1 VRACLANPRPF
12 AEKFNSS
19 AAVIGLAFM
28 VMALAHG
35 LSAPVFGWLSDK
47 IGGPV
52 LMLIGLSSLS
62 IALVLLHLSWRL
74 ILFNYLFLSRNS

>member
-1 VRACLANPRPF
+1 
-12 AEKFNSS
+12 
-19 AAVIGLAFM
+19 M

-62 IALVLLHLSWRL
+62 IALVLLRLSMAFDSCEINTVRRL
-74 ILFNYLFLSRNS
+74 WSHHPTACG